1 MTFPPFIKANKHG
14 LEFKLQRNVQYGK
27 SVGKGTRLLILI
39 LLQSSVLAG
48 LKHLTIFIVFVKGK
62 SHDTT
67 GSSEWS
73 QAQLI
78 LKKIHFG
85 GAYSLVILVEEQD
98 EDETSSLKISNKSLY
113 FKTAPNR
120 RIFTN

>member
-1 MTFPPFIKANKHG
+1 MPTTEEFLFGSGDSYLRHVTFPPFIKANKHG
-14 LEFKLQRNVQYGK
+14 FELKLQRNVQYGK

-73 QAQLI
+73 QDQLI
-78 LKKIHFG
+78 LKKKFIFG
-85 GAYSLVILVEEQD
+85 VL
-98 EDETSSLKISNKSLY
+98 
-113 FKTAPNR
+113 TA
-120 RIFTN
+120 

>member
-1 MTFPPFIKANKHG
+1 MANQ
-14 LEFKLQRNVQYGK
+14 LE
-27 SVGKGTRLLILI
+27 KGTRLLIPI

-73 QAQLI
+73 QA
-78 LKKIHFG
+78 
-85 GAYSLVILVEEQD
+85 
-98 EDETSSLKISNKSLY
+98 
-113 FKTAPNR
+113 
-120 RIFTN
+120 

>member
-1 MTFPPFIKANKHG
+1 MTFPPFIKANKHD
-14 LEFKLQRNVQYGK
+14 LELKLQRNVQYGK
-27 SVGKGTRLLILI
+27 SVGKGTRLLIPI
-39 LLQSSVLAG
+39 FLQSSVLEG

-67 GSSEWS
+67 GSSESS

-78 LKKIHFG
+78 FLKKSFLG
-85 GAYSLVILVEEQD
+85 CYSLVILVEQN
-98 EDETSSLKISNKSLY
+98 EDKTSSLKISNKSLY

>member
-1 MTFPPFIKANKHG
+1 MTFPPFIKANKHD
-14 LEFKLQRNVQYGK
+14 LELKLQRSVQYGK
-27 SVGKGTRLLILI
+27 SVGKGIRLLIPI

-78 LKKIHFG
+78 FKKKIIFG
-85 GAYSLVILVEEQD
+85 VLQLGDFGRRTKRRQNFQFKN
-98 EDETSSLKISNKSLY
+98 LK
-113 FKTAPNR
+113 
-120 RIFTN
+120 